1 MSLSPQTYL
10 HGPAQIK
17 LYKSFSK
24 EVTGTA
30 KMVHWLRA
38 PGGLL
43 EDLDSISI
51 TSMVAQKPL

>member
-1 MSLSPQTYL
+1 MS
-10 HGPAQIK
+10 

-24 EVTGTA
+24 VVTGTA
-30 KMVHWLRA
+30 KMVHQLRA

-51 TSMVAQKPL
+51 ANLVAQNPL